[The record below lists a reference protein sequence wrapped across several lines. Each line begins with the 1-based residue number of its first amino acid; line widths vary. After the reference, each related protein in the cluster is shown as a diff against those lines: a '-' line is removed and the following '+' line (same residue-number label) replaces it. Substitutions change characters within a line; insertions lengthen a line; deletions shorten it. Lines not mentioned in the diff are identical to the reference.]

1 MIKIEL
7 EKNSSDQ
14 QEVTT
19 NATSKQIHSFLPY
32 AGKPGNNIIWKMRR
46 QLNEHL
52 NDDVKVMIRIK
63 ELNFRQGFKSKIK
76 RNLNIEMT

>member
-19 NATSKQIHSFLPY
+19 NGTSKQIQLVLPY
-32 AGKPGNNIIWKMRR
+32 AGNPGYNIIWKMKR

-63 ELNFRQGFKSKIK
+63 ELNVRQGFKSKIK
-76 RNLNIEMT
+76 RNLNIEKT

>member
-19 NATSKQIHSFLPY
+19 NATSKQIQLVLPY
-32 AGKPGNNIIWKMRR
+32 AGNPGNNIIWKMKR

-63 ELNFRQGFKSKIK
+63 ELNVRQGFKSKIK
-76 RNLNIEMT
+76 RNLNIKKT

>member
-19 NATSKQIHSFLPY
+19 NATSKQIQLVLPY
-32 AGKPGNNIIWKMRR
+32 AGNPGNNIIWKMKR

-63 ELNFRQGFKSKIK
+63 ELNVRQGFKSKIK